1 MDFVAIVLLLYRSL
15 FFILRT
21 LLISF
26 AAPVTMEEF
35 VSTHNVPGLNGDKI
49 RNKINNERKKRD
61 TVIKVRKLKLGL
73 DVKGKKN
80 I

>member
-1 MDFVAIVLLLYRSL
+1 M
-15 FFILRT
+15 

-26 AAPVTMEEF
+26 AASVTMEEF
-35 VSTHNVPGLNGDKI
+35 VSTHNVPGLNVDKI

-61 TVIKVRKLKLGL
+61 TAIKVRKLKLGL